1 VSVLKSLQPV
11 LARPGDPTHKSMSPQ
26 NRRLTVLGTEILEPG
41 MATFGQSVRQ
51 VPTPYIGPRFEQ
63 TLAFQPE

>member
-1 VSVLKSLQPV
+1 
-11 LARPGDPTHKSMSPQ
+11 
-26 NRRLTVLGTEILEPG
+26 